1 MNSKIILCAALAS
14 STALFGC
21 SREVTSSQNIKTAG
35 IAAIIDVTAEN
46 DELSTVVAEL
56 RIGGSSSNAFVSLD
70 GDDKLVATA
79 NDPLKEIDAS
89 KDMVVEDLA
98 GVYQAEFP
106 TASKDTK
113 FTVTFER
120 AEADETARN
129 NSGNMPAPFKIGPL
143 PDTKPSRASDD
154 ITITWDTP
162 DTSAQMEARLNG
174 TCIFSET
181 IDVVGDEGTLTIP
194 KGKLQSTGGDMPES
208 CEITV
213 TMTRTRK
220 GTADAAFD
228 PESSFELH
236 QVRKASFVS
245 AP

>member
-79 NDPLKEIDAS
+79 DDAS

-98 GVYQAEFP
+98 GVYEAEFP
-106 TASKDTK
+106 TAAAGVK
-113 FTVTFER
+113 FSVTLER
-120 AEADETARN
+120 AEGDETARN
-129 NSGNMPAPFKIGPL
+129 NNGNMPAPFKIGPL
-143 PDTKPSRASDD
+143 PDTKPSRATED

-162 DTSAQMEARLNG
+162 DTSAQMVARLNG

-194 KGKLQSTGGDMPES
+194 KGKLQSTGGDMPTE